1 MNEKNDFALVRR
13 PSSAVEKAAP
23 RAKRILLRIIT
34 DTLALAKKERLAQ
47 SGAKFKVGDFEIDGE
62 MITLVGELANLHVK
76 DGITTFEQLAEIVKK
91 EMPSIWNQTKF
102 YQRLVWNTIADMNG
116 FREVSRD
123 EANAI
128 FATLEKPAIKADV
141 KLTEED

>member
-1 MNEKNDFALVRR
+1 MNEKNDFALILKR
-13 PSSAVEKAAP
+13 SNAVEKAAP
-23 RAKRILLRIIT
+23 GAKRILLRIIT
-34 DTLALAKKERLAQ
+34 DTLALAKKEHLAQ

-62 MITLVGELANLHVK
+62 MITLVGKLANLHVK

-102 YQRLVWNTIADMNG
+102 YQRFVWNVIADMNG

-123 EANAI
+123 EATAI
-128 FATLEKPAIKADV
+128 FAALEQPATKADV
-141 KLTEED
+141 KLTDED